1 MCTLYSYR
9 SESEVSL
16 QQAIQHCSAVWEGKK
31 TVALLYSPY
40 WCRFGKLEGGVL
52 YGSDG
57 NPLNL
62 DTVYEARVFHEDA
75 ELRWVNNNN
84 YCGDSVLISEN
95 KSCIDG
101 FNESGNITILKKLD
115 QSHTYLLWGELAI
128 VNSGDNRPLAKGWSR
143 LTTARIG
150 SLDIPLDGLTN
161 RARIKAVEYLNIIDD
176 HGNVGVIDER
186 LVALEAA

>member
-9 SESEVSL
+9 TEREVSL
-16 QQAIQHCSAVWEGKK
+16 QKAIQDSSGVWEGKK

-57 NPLNL
+57 NPLAL
-62 DTVYEARVFHEDA
+62 DTVYEARVFHENA
-75 ELRWVNNNN
+75 ELRWANKNN
-84 YCGDSVLISEN
+84 YCGDTVLISEEKRGIN
-95 KSCIDG
+95 G
-101 FNESGNITILKKLD
+101 FKESGNITILKKLE

-128 VNSGDNRPLAKGWSR
+128 VKSEDKRPLAKGWSR

-150 SLDIPLDGLTN
+150 SLDIPMDSLTN